1 MNQSERG
8 FFSIE
13 SVVAVFLM
21 VLLAVAANMTV
32 FQTIKITRQSDS
44 HITALLQ
51 VQNASYWISRDA
63 QSAENVT
70 TDNLSGT
77 EFLVLSWTEVVSSDN
92 TTDNTTDHTITYFFT
107 GLSGGIG
114 DLKRN
119 HVSSRGINN
128 ETLVAEY
135 IYYNASDPASSSNVS
150 YVSPALTIKLTAIRD
165 DNQETRE
172 YLVSSRLGL

>member
-21 VLLAVAANMTV
+21 VLLATAANMTI
-32 FQTIKITRQSDS
+32 FQTLKITTQSDS
-44 HITALLQ
+44 HMTALLQ

-77 EFLVLSWTEVVSSDN
+77 EFLVLNWTEVDDS
-92 TTDNTTDHTITYFFT
+92 DNTTDHTITYFFT
-107 GLSGGIG
+107 GLSGDIG
-114 DLKRN
+114 TLKRN

-128 ETLVAEY
+128 ENLVAEY
-135 IYYNASDPASSSNVS
+135 IYYNASDPAASSNVS
-150 YVSPALTIKLTAIRD
+150 YVSPALNIKLTAIRD
-165 DNQETRE
+165 GNQETRE
-172 YLVSSRLGL
+172 YLVSSRPGL